1 MARSLGKY
9 TLGFGMVVIPVQL
22 YGAVSEDKDTPF
34 HQVRAADGSRIQYRR
49 VAAVDGEEVAYS
61 DIRKGYEAPDGRM
74 VVLSDEEVDAA
85 YGEKNRAITMKR
97 HIRNFEVP
105 PRAAHDKTYYVQ
117 ALPGGEQ
124 AYAILQA
131 ALEVS
136 GSAVEVT
143 FAIRQKESYGVL
155 YASAGILMLERVLY
169 PARVNEIP
177 FEAPELTFLTPELVE
192 MAQSLLATLPDGPG
206 WSDETDRTQATLTA
220 AVEAKLAGGLLLGT
234 PAERP
239 AVTQPADLMAALRA
253 SVDKAR
259 AEQGKVPAKPA
270 AQRKT
275 QGRRKAVA

>member
-22 YGAVSEDKDTPF
+22 YGAVSEDRDTQF
-34 HQVRAADGSRIQYRR
+34 HQVRAVDGSRITQRKFA
-49 VAAVDGEEVAYS
+49 VADGQEVLYS
-61 DIRKGYEAPDGRM
+61 DIRKGYEAPDGRV

-85 YGEKNRAITMKR
+85 YGEKNRVITMKR

-117 ALPGGEQ
+117 PLPGGEQ

-136 GSAVEVT
+136 GSAIEVT

-155 YASAGILMLERVLY
+155 YASGGILMLERVLY
-169 PARVNEIP
+169 AARVNDIP
-177 FEAPELTFLTPELVE
+177 FEAPELTFITPELVE
-192 MAQSLLATLPDGPG
+192 MAQALLATLPDGPG
-206 WSDETDRTQATLTA
+206 WRDEIDHTQAMLTA

-234 PAERP
+234 PAAKP

-253 SVDKAR
+253 SVDKAK
-259 AEQGKVPAKPA
+259 AELGTAPAKPA

-275 QGRRKAVA
+275 QARRKPAA